1 MGTNSDGRRREL
13 DPCANSLLTIS
24 CKGSGVNIVHV
35 GSKSYQAEAG
45 MRGPFASVQTLDA
58 LLVLPASFN
67 GSRFA
72 QMVVEV

>member
-1 MGTNSDGRRREL
+1 
-13 DPCANSLLTIS
+13 
-24 CKGSGVNIVHV
+24 
-35 GSKSYQAEAG
+35 